1 MLLGMEG
8 VTVTGAEEEAGGRLA
23 IWARVSRPAACPGCG
38 TVSGRVHEYVTTRP
52 RDVRYG
58 SREVDLFLEK
68 RRLACGNG
76 ACPRGTFT
84 EWAPQVPP
92 RCRVT
97 RRLLEHCG
105 DEVAERGITPAE
117 AARHNGVSW
126 PSAHGA
132 FTEKA
137 GAALRD
143 DPEPVAHL
151 GIDEHRRGRA
161 RWRRDE
167 ESGEYVLLADRW
179 HTCFYDLSGTQGL
192 LGQVEGRTAGDAAYW
207 LAGATPAW
215 RDAVRVVAIDMCTIY
230 QSAVQRMLP
239 GAAIAVD
246 LFHVV
251 QLAVK
256 AAGDVRRRAIRE
268 LYGRRGRAGDP
279 EYGIKHLLEKN
290 LENLS
295 PEQFAKVIETLD
307 ATGPGQHIALA
318 WIGKEKLRRALNLR
332 ARVTGSVP
340 CERQVR
346 GPALFLL
353 RLVRPEPGGHRADY
367 ARPHHLP
374 LGGRDRHRRPDR
386 RDERPLR
393 KPQPHRQAR
402 SPPSL
407 RLPQPRQ
414 PAAPRPHRLHPR
426 SQEKYSVTTFRHVTN
441 GKRMEAHPRLPRRN

>member
-1 MLLGMEG
+1 MASALLGIDG
-8 VTVTGAEEEAGGRLA
+8 VTVTEAEEEAGGRLTV
-23 IWARVSRPAACPGCG
+23 WARVSCPARCPLCG
-38 TVSGRVHEYVTTRP
+38 TVSGRVHDRVVTCP

-76 ACPRGTFT
+76 DCPQGTFT

-92 RCRVT
+92 RCRIT

-105 DEVAERGITPAE
+105 DEIAERGITPAE
-117 AARHNGVSW
+117 SARHNGVSW

-132 FTEKA
+132 FGEKA
-137 GAALRD
+137 DAVLGEEIA
-143 DPEPVAHL
+143 PVAHL

-167 ESGEYVLLADRW
+167 KTGEYVLLADRW
-179 HTCFYDLSGTQGL
+179 HTCFYDLSGNQGL
-192 LGQVEGRTAGDAAYW
+192 LGQVEGRTADDAAYW
-207 LAGATPAW
+207 LAGATQEW
-215 RDAVRVVAIDMCTIY
+215 RNAVRVVAIDMCTIY

-239 GAAIAVD
+239 DAKIAVD

-256 AAGDVRRRAIRE
+256 TAGDVRRRAIRE
-268 LYGRRGRAGDP
+268 LYGRRGKAGDP

-295 PEQFAKVIETLD
+295 PEQFEKIIETLD

-318 WIGKEKLRRALNLR
+318 WIGKEKLRHALNLR

-340 CERQVR
+340 GERQVR
-346 GPALFLL
+346 DRLFAFYDWCAQNEQVTELTTLARTISRWEDQIVTAVISGVTNARSESLNRIAKLEARHAYGFRNPANQ
-353 RLVRPEPGGHRADY
+353 RRRVRTACTRGTRRKPRDHRQ
-367 ARPHHLP
+367 PHH
-374 LGGRDRHRRPDR
+374 
-386 RDERPLR
+386 E
-393 KPQPHRQAR
+393 Q
-402 SPPSL
+402 
-407 RLPQPRQ
+407 
-414 PAAPRPHRLHPR
+414 
-426 SQEKYSVTTFRHVTN
+426 
-441 GKRMEAHPRLPRRN
+441 